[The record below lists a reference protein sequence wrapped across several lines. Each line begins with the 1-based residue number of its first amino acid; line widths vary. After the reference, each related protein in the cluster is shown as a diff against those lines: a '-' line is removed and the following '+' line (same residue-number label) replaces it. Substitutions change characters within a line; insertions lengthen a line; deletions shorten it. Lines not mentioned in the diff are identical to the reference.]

1 MNLNEVDDF
10 VYENNK
16 VEFISMKFKKY
27 IQRPH
32 KSVALNFRCSNITFV
47 DFKQIFPQF
56 EERHLFFLDFH
67 FFHATSLSLYSVKTS
82 ENLD

>member
-10 VYENNK
+10 VYEHNK

-32 KSVALNFRCSNITFV
+32 KSVVLNFRCSNITFV

-56 EERHLFFLDFH
+56 EERHFFLDFH